1 MIQIPTTKNIVE
13 SVEKDLKAKL
23 DLPEDDLR
31 KVLSVLS
38 AVVGG
43 QIKLVYLR
51 ILDVQRNLYPDTA
64 DSATN
69 GGELERLGLIYLN
82 RNPNPSTAGV
92 YTISI
97 NGEINTSIR
106 ANLTF
111 KSNEDSNSP
120 GNLYVTDEETI
131 LTGAAD
137 TLEIRSFEG
146 GKDFELQAGD
156 QLTITEPVIGAEQTV
171 TVTAIITEPKEAES
185 EAAYRQAIIDAIQL
199 EPQGGSRTDYRLW
212 SADAQGVRKV
222 YPYVKGGAAG
232 TVQVFVEATI
242 PDSTDGEG
250 TPSQA
255 ILDEVAEVILMDPD
269 DTKPTNERGRIPI
282 QTILEVLP
290 ILLVPVDVTIT
301 GLEEDTATI
310 RSAIEENLKAYLL
323 EVRPYIPG
331 ADLSRNKNDILYA
344 ARLQSVVTDVLESAN
359 FFTDFV
365 MAVNGVASTS
375 DEFSG
380 ANIPYLR
387 DLTFD

>member
-1 MIQIPTTKNIVE
+1 MIQIPTTKNIIE
-13 SVEKDLKAKL
+13 SIEKDLKAKL
-23 DLPEDDLR
+23 DLPEDELR

-64 DSATN
+64 DSAVN

-82 RNPNPSTAGV
+82 RTPNPATAGV

-97 NGEINTSIR
+97 NGENNTSIR

-111 KSNEDSNSP
+111 KSNEDSTSP

-131 LTGAAD
+131 LTGTDD
-137 TLEIRSFEG
+137 TVEIRSFDG
-146 GKDFELQAGD
+146 GTDFELQVGD
-156 QLTITEPVIGAEQTV
+156 ELTITEPVIGAEQTV
-171 TVTAIITEPKEAES
+171 TVTAIVEEPKEAET
-185 EAAYRQAIIDAIQL
+185 EDAYRQAIIDAIQL

-212 SADAQGVRKV
+212 ASDAQGVRKV
-222 YPYVKGGAAG
+222 YPYVKSGEAG
-232 TVQVFVEATI
+232 TVQVYVEATI
-242 PDSTDGEG
+242 LDSSDGEG

-255 ILDEVAEVILMDPD
+255 ILDDVEQVILFDPD
-269 DTKPTNERGRIPI
+269 DTKPTNERGRVPI

-290 ILLVPVDVTIT
+290 IVLVPVDVTIT
-301 GLEEDTATI
+301 GLDEDTATI

-323 EVRPYIPG
+323 DVRPYISG

-344 ARLQSVVTDVLESAN
+344 ARLQSVVTDVLESSN

-387 DLTFD
+387 DLTFE